1 MTKMTGPDCTA
12 MRNLINTHKHT
23 YKQKYIARSTLD
35 LHNQDAQRTSMS
47 MTLPPDVLNLLNMF
61 ISANRFCCPP
71 DRERHNDVKCMNDN
85 PPHCDALFSE
95 SFALV
100 NTLSCGQREA
110 SEVFVVRVRFHRRE
124 RGRSWGARAA
134 GNTIVG
140 GWLRRSLVDECRPRK
155 P

>member
-1 MTKMTGPDCTA
+1 MC
-12 MRNLINTHKHT
+12 NLINTHKHIHT
-23 YKQKYIARSTLD
+23 NTHTNKNASRGRHL
-35 LHNQDAQRTSMS
+35 LNQDAQRTSKS
-47 MTLPPDVLNLLNMF
+47 MPLPPDVLNLLNIF

-71 DRERHNDVKCMNDN
+71 DIERHSDENCIDDN

-95 SFALV
+95 SYALV
-100 NTLSCGQREA
+100 STLSCGQRDA
-110 SEVFVVRVRFHRRE
+110 SEVFVVRVGFFRMG

-155 P
+155 L